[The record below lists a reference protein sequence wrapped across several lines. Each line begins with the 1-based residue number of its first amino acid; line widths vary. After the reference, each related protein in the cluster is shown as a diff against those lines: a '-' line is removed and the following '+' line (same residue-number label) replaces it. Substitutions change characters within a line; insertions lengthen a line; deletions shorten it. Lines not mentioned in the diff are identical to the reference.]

1 MMLDVRYAL
10 RGFARNPGFTTVAV
24 LTLALGIGA
33 NTAIFSVVNA
43 VLLRPL
49 PFKDSNQLVRLY
61 EHVPPP
67 ADSNARPRPLP
78 GMNVRELLELRAR
91 SRTLSHV
98 VSIGFAMVTAACN
111 EESVRMFGAPV
122 SVATFPMLGVQP
134 AMGRWFVTNEE
145 TPGTDTA
152 IILSDDAWRRCFNR
166 DPRVL
171 GQTVTFT
178 GRAPGGLGGTVP
190 LGVPFTVVGVMPQGF
205 HYPDDGIQ
213 FWTPMVLSAPA
224 DGRPRRTAMMAR
236 LADGASI
243 DAAVAEVGAIV
254 GDVRGAT
261 FTAGPGRFQLIRA
274 QEEITAPARPA
285 LLVLSVAV
293 GFVLLIACAN
303 VANLL
308 LARSAARRRE
318 IAIRVAVGAGR
329 TRLIRQALTESILLA
344 LFGGVIGT
352 ALAFGGVGLFRLLGT
367 NLPRFDLGTRATFP
381 RLDEIA
387 VDRTVLIFVLAVSA
401 ATGLLFGLA
410 PAIRWSRSGQID
422 NLRESIAS
430 TGRGFRLQRGRSVQA
445 MLVVAQVAM
454 ATVLFIGGALLI
466 RSFVNLAHVDPG
478 YDPTNVLTF
487 QIAIPGERSPNE
499 LLTFA
504 ETIVSRFGS
513 MPGVTAAAYA
523 RQLPTVGLR
532 DSAGGLWRS
541 PDPSRPPPP
550 VGPDERLISH
560 DYLRVMGI
568 PVVAGRRLGANDGPG
583 QPRVLLINQTLAKNE
598 FPGENPVGQRVYIGR
613 SAEPWEIVGV
623 VADVRQFGLER
634 EPEPQFFVEARQSPE
649 NGPPLFPGGA
659 YYALKTTSD
668 PTAIV
673 VAARDIV
680 RQVDPRA
687 SLDNIVSMD
696 DIVSNAMT
704 GPRMYAVLLGIFAA
718 VAATLA
724 AVGIYGVVAYA
735 VAQRTRE
742 IGIRMAIGARQS
754 DVVTLVL
761 RQGAALT
768 AVGIVAGLAAA
779 AGATR
784 FLTGMLFAL
793 TPLDLSTFIGVAAA
807 FAAVA
812 IVACYVP
819 ARRAT
824 KVDPLIALRAE

>member
-10 RGFARNPGFTTVAV
+10 RGFAKNPGFTTVAV
-24 LTLALGIGA
+24 ITLALGIGA

-61 EHVPPP
+61 ENVPV
-67 ADSNARPRPLP
+67 AGASNARPRRLP

-111 EESVRMFGAPV
+111 EGSMRLFGAPV

-134 AMGRWFVTNEE
+134 AIGRWFLASEE
-145 TPGTDTA
+145 TPGADTA
-152 IILSDDAWRRCFNR
+152 IILSDDAWHRCFNR
-166 DPRVL
+166 DTCVL

-190 LGVPFTVVGVMPQGF
+190 LGVPFTVVGVMPPAF
-205 HYPDDGIQ
+205 HYPDDGMQ
-213 FWTPMVLSAPA
+213 FWTPMALSAPA

-236 LADGASI
+236 LVDGASI

-261 FTAGPGRFQLIRA
+261 FTAGPGRFQLVRA

-285 LLVLSVAV
+285 LLVLTVAV

-318 IAIRVAVGAGR
+318 IAIRVAVGASR
-329 TRLIRQALTESILLA
+329 AHLIRQALTESVLLA

-352 ALAFGGVGLFRLLGT
+352 ALAFGGVRLFRLLGT
-367 NLPRFDLGTRATFP
+367 NLPRFDLGTRAMFP

-387 VDRTVLIFVLAVSA
+387 VDRTVLIFVVAVSA

-410 PAIRWSRSGQID
+410 PAIRWSRSRQID
-422 NLRESIAS
+422 DLRESMAS
-430 TGRGFRLQRGRSVQA
+430 TGQGFSLQRGRGAQA

-454 ATVLFIGGALLI
+454 ATLLFVGGALLI
-466 RSFVNLAHVDPG
+466 RSFFKLARVDPG
-478 YDPTNVLTF
+478 YDPANVLTF
-487 QIAIPGERSPNE
+487 QIAIPGERSSND
-499 LLTFA
+499 LRTFA
-504 ETIVSRFGS
+504 EAIAARLAS
-513 MPGVTAAAYA
+513 MPGVEAAAYA
-523 RQLPTVGLR
+523 RQLPTVNLR

-550 VGPDERLISH
+550 IGPDERFISR
-560 DYLRVMGI
+560 DYLKVMGI
-568 PVVAGRRLGANDGPG
+568 PMIAGRGFGENDGGG
-583 QPRVLLINQTLAKNE
+583 QPRVLLINQALARSD
-598 FPGENPVGQRVYIGR
+598 FAGENPIGQRVYIGR

-623 VADVRQFGLER
+623 VADVRQFGLDR
-634 EPEPQFFVEARQSPE
+634 DPEPQFFIDVRQWPD

-659 YYALKTTSD
+659 YYVLKTKSD
-668 PTAIV
+668 PSTTLATV
-673 VAARDIV
+673 RDV
-680 RQVDPRA
+680 LRQFDPRA
-687 SLDNIVSMD
+687 SLDNIVRMD

-704 GPRMYAVLLGIFAA
+704 GSRMYAVLLGIFSA
-718 VAATLA
+718 VAAALA
-724 AVGIYGVVAYA
+724 VIGIYGVVAYA

-742 IGIRMAIGARQS
+742 IGMRMALGAQRA
-754 DVVTLVL
+754 DVMGLVL

-768 AVGIVAGLAAA
+768 VIGIASGLAAA
-779 AGATR
+779 AGVTR
-784 FLTGMLFAL
+784 YLEGMLFGL
-793 TPLDLSTFIGVAAA
+793 TPLDPPTFVAATLT
-807 FAAVA
+807 FAVVA
-812 IVACYVP
+812 TVASYIP

-824 KVDPLIALRAE
+824 KVDPLVALRCE